1 MLSHGLYCTLAI
13 IDGFLVDV
21 AGGSYVLPLDLVR
34 ECVDLRPECAAQIGD
49 AAVGCIDLHGEVLPV
64 VHLAAWFGQPAVQ
77 SNRRSVVVVRF
88 GEQFGRVEIALAHGL
103 AVLVPFVAWFAGVP
117 RGAFAAS
124 LLALLLVPLSLAILM
139 GRDGANLN
147 KSLAGFGAMLYLYGV
162 VFAIGV
168 FMSGG
173 MR

>member
-1 MLSHGLYCTLAI
+1 MREA
-13 IDGFLVDV
+13 V
-21 AGGSYVLPLDLVR
+21 AASR
-34 ECVDLRPECAAQIGD
+34 
-49 AAVGCIDLHGEVLPV
+49 AVV
-64 VHLAAWFGQPAVQ
+64 
-77 SNRRSVVVVRF
+77 
-88 GEQFGRVEIALAHGL
+88 GRVGLESL
-103 AVLVPFVAWFAGVP
+103 AVRVPFVAWFAGVP